1 MKCAELR
8 KLTNTELFTKL
19 NELKEE
25 FMRIRCNSV
34 LQTESDVHKIK
45 KTKLDIARVY
55 TILNEKK
62 ITSKKLTNE
71 NS

>member
-34 LQTESDVHKIK
+34 LQTESDVKKKK